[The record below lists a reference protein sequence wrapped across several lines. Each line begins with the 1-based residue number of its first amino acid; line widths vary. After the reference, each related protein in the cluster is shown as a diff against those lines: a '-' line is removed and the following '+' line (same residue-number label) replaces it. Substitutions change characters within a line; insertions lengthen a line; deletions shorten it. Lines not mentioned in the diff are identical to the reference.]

1 MELCVRKGKG
11 RVEKA
16 VNKGKSKR
24 NEELSNNFLIKLTTF
39 LLLF

>member
-1 MELCVRKGKG
+1 MYERVRGEW
-11 RVEKA
+11 RRQLT
-16 VNKGKSKR
+16 KGKSKR